1 MEHNMVEN
9 EWIYITKQF
18 FLKEL
23 PKFHLKSSNSYG
35 PYWNIEFVD
44 CNIAVE
50 IGGDIGFHIQI
61 YIYDSKHD
69 LCQYDRSVNDKMK
82 TTKENILYQLNILKR
97 FLYEVI

>member
-1 MEHNMVEN
+1 MVEN

-61 YIYDSKHD
+61 YIYMIQNMISGNMIEV
-69 LCQYDRSVNDKMK
+69 SM
-82 TTKENILYQLNILKR
+82 TK
-97 FLYEVI
+97 